1 VVGPLEQVLARE
13 QGPVQREPIEDGRHA
28 PMMPKH
34 RGVGPARVY
43 VIRRRPDGTDA
54 RCAHRSDDCTLG
66 GHGGIGRVRTSLG
79 QLLEL
84 ADGITLTGVC
94 LDPDG
99 AMRLL
104 EETEVDVVVM
114 DPRLPDFPAGRA
126 LAHIIA
132 DRWPSIR
139 VVSLNWPDEYLPAAP
154 ACVTVAPRTV
164 QPESLLDL
172 LRGSSGSAVQA

>member
-1 VVGPLEQVLARE
+1 MAR
-13 QGPVQREPIEDGRHA
+13 
-28 PMMPKH
+28 MP
-34 RGVGPARVY
+34 
-43 VIRRRPDGTDA
+43 DA
-54 RCAHRSDDCTLG
+54 RIARMTARSVVMAASDPDPVRVLVVDG
-66 GHGGIGRVRTSLG
+66 DRRVRTSLG